1 VQKNNFLNHN
11 FLFFQ
16 ILSVCKIN
24 LTFGA
29 AKIRLQ
35 IKPPMSY
42 KIIIDETEI
51 NLTADQ
57 AQSLDLIK
65 TKEDTFH
72 LLQDNRSFAINLL
85 HKNTAD
91 KTLTVEVNGN
101 KYEVRIEDEYDQL
114 VKKMGLS
121 VGGAQVMK
129 NIKAPMPGL
138 ILDILIKPGQS
149 VEKGDQLLILEAMK
163 MENVLKAEGDGVI
176 KSIEVQKGN
185 AVEKGQIL
193 IEME

>member
-1 VQKNNFLNHN
+1 
-11 FLFFQ
+11 
-16 ILSVCKIN
+16 
-24 LTFGA
+24 
-29 AKIRLQ
+29 
-35 IKPPMSY
+35 MSY
-42 KIIIDETEI
+42 KIIIDETEV

-57 AQSLDLIK
+57 AQSLDLIE
-65 TKEDTFH
+65 TKDNSFH

-85 HKNTAD
+85 HKNTAE
-91 KTLTVEVNGN
+91 KTMTIEVNGN
-101 KYEVRIEDEYDQL
+101 KYEVKIEDEYDQL

-121 VGGAQVMK
+121 VGGAQVLK
-129 NIKAPMPGL
+129 NVKAPMPGL
-138 ILDILIKPGQS
+138 ILDILAQPGQS

-163 MENVLKAEGDGVI
+163 MENVLKAEGEGVI

>member
-1 VQKNNFLNHN
+1 
-11 FLFFQ
+11 
-16 ILSVCKIN
+16 
-24 LTFGA
+24 
-29 AKIRLQ
+29 
-35 IKPPMSY
+35 MSY
-42 KIIIDETEI
+42 KIIIDETEV
-51 NLTADQ
+51 NLSADQ
-57 AQSLDLIK
+57 AQNLDLIE
-65 TKEDTFH
+65 TKGNTFH

-91 KTLTVEVNGN
+91 KTMTIEVNGN
-101 KYEVRIEDEYDQL
+101 KYEVKIEDEYDQL

-121 VGGAQVMK
+121 IGGTQVIK
-129 NIKAPMPGL
+129 NVKAPMPGL
-138 ILDILIKPGQS
+138 ILDILAKPGQT

-163 MENVLKAEGDGVI
+163 MENVLKAEGEGVI